1 MSSRKS
7 LTDHKPQKLTE
18 FAYKLA
24 GWKNQDGAGQAAP
37 SSAYTD
43 LPDDMTGEQ
52 PDTGTVDNL
61 SHAPDGDPLLGSP
74 AKARM
79 RLDALPQRSHHPQT
93 EAQAPI
99 PYSLDQALHSS
110 MSSFPISGQPVMDTT
125 LKEMLISLQTSLM
138 TDLSSLFHKITTDI
152 HTLDDRMTNAE
163 RGIYACTSTVNDTI
177 EAYEVVK
184 EEQAWMRAN

>member
-1 MSSRKS
+1 
-7 LTDHKPQKLTE
+7 
-18 FAYKLA
+18 
-24 GWKNQDGAGQAAP
+24 
-37 SSAYTD
+37 
-43 LPDDMTGEQ
+43 
-52 PDTGTVDNL
+52 
-61 SHAPDGDPLLGSP
+61 
-74 AKARM
+74 
-79 RLDALPQRSHHPQT
+79 
-93 EAQAPI
+93 
-99 PYSLDQALHSS
+99 
-110 MSSFPISGQPVMDTT
+110 MDTT